1 MKNFGRNPIL
11 AFSSLLLAAVWLF
24 TATAQAASPGAAQVK
39 KVVGA
44 VTYTDAKGG
53 GPLKEGDILFQG
65 ASITTGAGSY
75 VDLFLGVNG
84 DSLRVEADSTLS
96 LNKLNYTKGIGEA
109 IVNTNSANAGIRL
122 ERKWVLQ

>member
-11 AFSSLLLAAVWLF
+11 AFGSLLLAAVWLF

-75 VDLFLGVNG
+75 VDLFLGY
-84 DSLRVEADSTLS
+84 RR
-96 LNKLNYTKGIGEA
+96 
-109 IVNTNSANAGIRL
+109 RL
-122 ERKWVLQ
+122 PGS